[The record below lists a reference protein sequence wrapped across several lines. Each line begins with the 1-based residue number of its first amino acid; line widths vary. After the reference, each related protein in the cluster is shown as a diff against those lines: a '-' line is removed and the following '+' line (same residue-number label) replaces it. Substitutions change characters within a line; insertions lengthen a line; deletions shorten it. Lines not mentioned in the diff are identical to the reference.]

1 MLIGNPYKLYLPFQ
15 IVEKQIYSLAKKIY
29 FLIYKFIF
37 ITQGCPFNL
46 KHHLKCK
53 ENYNGCT
60 LILFRGTNN
69 FCTPIMYTLLDFAM
83 ISYMFQHVSRV
94 LQQWNQLLSNQFNT
108 IHFNLRWILNK
119 ANDLIISH
127 GNVHSDILLKAL
139 IRSEVQ
145 EHSRK
150 EGNIMSTEIY

>member
-15 IVEKQIYSLAKKIY
+15 IVEKQIYSLAKKYI
-29 FLIYKFIF
+29 FLFISLF
-37 ITQGCPFNL
+37 LLPKVVHLILNMILSVKRTL
-46 KHHLKCK
+46 KSVMIIH
-53 ENYNGCT
+53 YNGCT

-94 LQQWNQLLSNQFNT
+94 IQQWNQLLSNQFNT

-127 GNVHSDILLKAL
+127 GNVHSGILLKAL
-139 IRSEVQ
+139 IRSEV
-145 EHSRK
+145 
-150 EGNIMSTEIY
+150 